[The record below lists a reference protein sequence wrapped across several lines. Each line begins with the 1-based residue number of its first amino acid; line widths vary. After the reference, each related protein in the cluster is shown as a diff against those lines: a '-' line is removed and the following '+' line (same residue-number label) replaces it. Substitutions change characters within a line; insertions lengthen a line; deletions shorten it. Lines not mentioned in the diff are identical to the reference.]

1 MGMSVGGYGVAGMV
15 RCACGNEAHVVASGV
30 GAYVRCP
37 ICGAGTYMCNNK
49 EDAIKMFQETY
60 GLEDVRGTEVLAF
73 ARYQDL
79 ERAADRT
86 AVKIKE
92 GFMEMG
98 YILKVARDTDI
109 LAGSGYMGHEEFAE
123 KRYGLDKGTVSRYIR
138 IVERFSVGGN
148 SHVLQEGYRNIGF
161 AKLSLMLHMPDAIA
175 EEITESYSK
184 QEVQAIKEEVD
195 AEHAVS
201 DIEVAIEAAQAPEP
215 EREGSLLERAVRQLG
230 REQPALYRK
239 LHGIHAVGGT
249 AGMVMD
255 TLAPQGDAVYM
266 VRIPGTGRLMISFSG
281 TAASVTN
288 VRSGDKERYAMDDV
302 MAAAMGIMHPVPVED
317 SWQQE
322 YGEPMETVV
331 DAVQEPV
338 ADGQGVVKAAS
349 PQKKEKRKE
358 SKVVKAAP
366 PKAAK
371 KEHGDGKSAKA
382 MAEEVH
388 PEPEEQMPGQME
400 VADYPEAIPD
410 ATFEEIVEAPPVEAA
425 AEPDGEAEGLDANDV
440 GEAAMAIAERAAGAM
455 DAAMNR
461 DVPVH
466 GEDEE
471 AAVDAALRREE
482 LRMGIRKHMDR
493 LQKYFTIWDGRTM
506 PTEYLEKAYQ
516 NAIDLAADLERLL
529 DMREETDG

>member
-1 MGMSVGGYGVAGMV
+1 MGMPVGGYGVAGMI
-15 RCACGNEAHVVASGV
+15 RCVCGNEARVVASGV
-30 GAYVRCP
+30 GAYVICH
-37 ICGAGTYMCNNK
+37 ICGAGTYMCNDK

-60 GLEDVRGTEVLAF
+60 GLEEAKGTEVLAF

-109 LAGSGYMGHEEFAE
+109 LDGSGYAGHEEFAE

-148 SHVLQEGYRNIGF
+148 SHVLQDGYRNIGF

-184 QEVQAIKEEVD
+184 QEVQAIKEEID

-215 EREGSLLERAVRQLG
+215 EREGSLLERAVPQLG
-230 REQPALYRK
+230 REQPALYHK
-239 LHGIHAVGGT
+239 LHDVYTIGGIA
-249 AGMVMD
+249 AGNMVMD
-255 TLAPQGDAVYM
+255 VLAPQGDAVYM
-266 VRIPGTGRLMISFSG
+266 VRVPGTGRLMLSLSG
-281 TAASVTN
+281 DAASVTN
-288 VRSGDKERYAMDDV
+288 VRSCEKERCSAEDV
-302 MAAAMGIMHPVPVED
+302 QAAVASIMHPGPVKG

-322 YGEPMETVV
+322 YGEPMEPLAEAGPGLAT
-331 DAVQEPV
+331 
-338 ADGQGVVKAAS
+338 DGRGTGEAL
-349 PQKKEKRKE
+349 PQKRKE
-358 SKVVKAAP
+358 SKVVKAVP
-366 PKAAK
+366 PKATEK
-371 KEHGDGKSAKA
+371 GHGAGRPTKVTADEA
-382 MAEEVH
+382 H
-388 PEPEEQMPGQME
+388 PEPEEQLPGQMK

-410 ATFEEIVEAPPVEAA
+410 ARFEEIVEAPPAEAA
-425 AEPDGEAEGLDANDV
+425 VELDGEVERLDASDV
-440 GEAAMAIAERAAGAM
+440 DEAAMAIAGRAAGAV
-455 DAAMNR
+455 DAATYR
-461 DVPVH
+461 DASEH

-493 LQKYFTIWDGRTM
+493 LQKYFTIWDGRPM
-506 PTEYLEKAYQ
+506 PIEYLEKAYQ

-529 DMREETDG
+529 DMKEKEGTDG

>member
-1 MGMSVGGYGVAGMV
+1 MGMPVGGYGVAGMI
-15 RCACGNEAHVVASGV
+15 RCVCGNEARVVASGV
-30 GAYVRCP
+30 GAYVICH
-37 ICGAGTYMCNNK
+37 ICGAGTYMCNDK

-60 GLEDVRGTEVLAF
+60 GLEEAKGTEVLAF

-109 LAGSGYMGHEEFAE
+109 LDGSGYAGHEEFAE

-148 SHVLQEGYRNIGF
+148 SHVLQDGYRNIGF

-184 QEVQAIKEEVD
+184 QEVQAIKEEID

-230 REQPALYRK
+230 REQPALYHK
-239 LHGIHAVGGT
+239 LHDVYTIGGIA
-249 AGMVMD
+249 AGNMVMD
-255 TLAPQGDAVYM
+255 VLAPQGDAVYM
-266 VRIPGTGRLMISFSG
+266 VRVPGTGRLMLSLSG
-281 TAASVTN
+281 DAASVTN
-288 VRSGDKERYAMDDV
+288 VRSCEKERCSAEDV
-302 MAAAMGIMHPVPVED
+302 QAAVASIMHPGPVKG

-322 YGEPMETVV
+322 YGEPMEPLAEAGPGLAT
-331 DAVQEPV
+331 
-338 ADGQGVVKAAS
+338 DGRGTGEAL
-349 PQKKEKRKE
+349 PQKRKE
-358 SKVVKAAP
+358 SKVVKAVP
-366 PKAAK
+366 PKATEK
-371 KEHGDGKSAKA
+371 GHGAGRPTKVTADEA
-382 MAEEVH
+382 H
-388 PEPEEQMPGQME
+388 PEPEEQLPGQMK

-410 ATFEEIVEAPPVEAA
+410 ARFEEIVEAPPAEAA
-425 AEPDGEAEGLDANDV
+425 VELDGEVERLDASDV
-440 GEAAMAIAERAAGAM
+440 DEAAMAIAGRAAGAV
-455 DAAMNR
+455 DAATYR
-461 DVPVH
+461 DASEH

-471 AAVDAALRREE
+471 AAVDAALPWKD
-482 LRMGIRKHMDR
+482 RKSVV
-493 LQKYFTIWDGRTM
+493 
-506 PTEYLEKAYQ
+506 
-516 NAIDLAADLERLL
+516 
-529 DMREETDG
+529 

>member
-1 MGMSVGGYGVAGMV
+1 MGMPVGGYGVAGMI
-15 RCACGNEAHVVASGV
+15 RCVCGNEARVVASGV
-30 GAYVRCP
+30 GAYVICH
-37 ICGAGTYMCNNK
+37 ICGAGTYMCNDK

-60 GLEDVRGTEVLAF
+60 GLEEAKGTEVLAF

-109 LAGSGYMGHEEFAE
+109 LDGSGYAGHEEFAE

-148 SHVLQEGYRNIGF
+148 SHVLQDGYRNIGF

-184 QEVQAIKEEVD
+184 QEVQAIKEEID

-230 REQPALYRK
+230 REQPALYHK
-239 LHGIHAVGGT
+239 LHDVYTIGGIA
-249 AGMVMD
+249 AGNMVMD
-255 TLAPQGDAVYM
+255 VLAPQGDAVYM
-266 VRIPGTGRLMISFSG
+266 VRVPGTGRLMLSLSG
-281 TAASVTN
+281 DAASVTN
-288 VRSGDKERYAMDDV
+288 VRSCEKERCSAEDV
-302 MAAAMGIMHPVPVED
+302 QAAVASIMHPGPVKG

-322 YGEPMETVV
+322 YGEPMEPLAEAGPGLAT
-331 DAVQEPV
+331 
-338 ADGQGVVKAAS
+338 DGRGTGEAL
-349 PQKKEKRKE
+349 PQKRKE
-358 SKVVKAAP
+358 SKVVKAVP
-366 PKAAK
+366 PKATEK
-371 KEHGDGKSAKA
+371 GHGAGRPTKVTADEA
-382 MAEEVH
+382 H
-388 PEPEEQMPGQME
+388 PEPEEQLPGQMK

-410 ATFEEIVEAPPVEAA
+410 ARFEEIVEAPPAEAA
-425 AEPDGEAEGLDANDV
+425 VELDGEVERLDASDV
-440 GEAAMAIAERAAGAM
+440 DEAAMAIAGRAAGAV
-455 DAAMNR
+455 DAATYR
-461 DVPVH
+461 DASEH

-493 LQKYFTIWDGRTM
+493 LQKYFTIWDGRPM
-506 PTEYLEKAYQ
+506 PIEYLEKAYQ

-529 DMREETDG
+529 DMREKEGTDG